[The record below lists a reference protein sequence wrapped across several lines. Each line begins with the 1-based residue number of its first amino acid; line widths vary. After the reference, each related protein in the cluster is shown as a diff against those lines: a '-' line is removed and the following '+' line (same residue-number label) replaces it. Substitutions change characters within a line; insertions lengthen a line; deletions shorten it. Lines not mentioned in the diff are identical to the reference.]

1 MRKKSPF
8 FLDFDE
14 DYAIIK
20 PKKYLWRVDM
30 KYIVNGSIIL
40 TDGIVENCVLA
51 YDSKICGLTTKDQIP
66 DGAEVIDAKGGYVA
80 PGLVDIHI
88 HGYLGED
95 ASDGSA
101 EGIKTMANGIMKNG
115 VTSWCPTTMTVS
127 MEEINTALNVVR
139 SLKGESKDWDGAE
152 ILGVNLEGPYINPKK
167 KGAQAETHI
176 KPLDAQ
182 FVMDNADIISIATV
196 APEMEGGCEGIKK
209 IRENCN
215 VRVSIGH
222 TDATFEEA
230 IKGIDAGATHITHL
244 FNAQTPLHHR
254 NPGVVGAALVKDV
267 YTELICDTFHVHKG
281 LFELVAKTKGDKLVL
296 ITDCTRAGGMPDG
309 EYTLGGQKIIVNGIE
324 CLLEDG
330 TIAGSV
336 LKLNNAVKNVYNNTD
351 MPLWTVV
358 AAASL
363 NPAKAIGVD
372 DRKGSLDEGKDADII
387 ITDSDFNI
395 VKTIIG
401 GKIRYEA

>member
-1 MRKKSPF
+1 
-8 FLDFDE
+8 
-14 DYAIIK
+14 
-20 PKKYLWRVDM
+20 M

>member
-1 MRKKSPF
+1 
-8 FLDFDE
+8 
-14 DYAIIK
+14 
-20 PKKYLWRVDM
+20 M

-40 TDGIVENCVLA
+40 KDGIVEDSVLA
-51 YDSKICGLTTKDQIP
+51 FDSKICGITSKEQIP
-66 DGAEVIDAKGGYVA
+66 EGAEIIDAKGGFIA
-80 PGLVDIHI
+80 PGLIDIHI

-101 EGIKTMANGIMKNG
+101 EGIKKMANGIIKNG

-127 MEEINTALNVVR
+127 MDEINEALNTVR
-139 SLKGESKDWDGAE
+139 SLKEESKAWDGAE
-152 ILGVNLEGPYINPKK
+152 ILGVNLEGPFINPKK

-176 KPLDAQ
+176 KPIDAK
-182 FVMDNADIISIATV
+182 FIIENADIILLATI
-196 APEMEGGCEGIKK
+196 APEMEGAIEEIKK
-209 IRENCN
+209 IRENCG
-215 VRVSIGH
+215 VKVSIGH
-222 TDATFEEA
+222 TDASFEETLA
-230 IKGIDAGATHITHL
+230 GIDAGATHITHL

-254 NPGVVGAALVKDV
+254 NPGVVGAALLREV

-281 LFELVAKTKGDKLVL
+281 LFELVAKVKGEKLVL

-309 EYTLGGQKIIVNGIE
+309 EYTLGGQKIFVNGIE

-363 NPAKAIGVD
+363 NPATAIGVD
-372 DRKGSLDEGKDADII
+372 DRKGSLDAGKDADII
-387 ITDSDFNI
+387 ITDRDFNI
-395 VKTIIG
+395 MKTIIG
-401 GKIRYEA
+401 GEIKYEV

>member
-1 MRKKSPF
+1 
-8 FLDFDE
+8 
-14 DYAIIK
+14 
-20 PKKYLWRVDM
+20 M
-30 KYIVNGSIIL
+30 KYIVNGSL
-40 TDGIVENCVLA
+40 VLKDKIVENSA
-51 YDSKICGLTTKDQIP
+51 IGFDSKICEIIDEKRIP
-66 DGAEVIDAKGGYVA
+66 DGAEVIDAKGGFVA

-95 ASDGSA
+95 TSDGSA
-101 EGIKTMANGIMKNG
+101 DGIKKMAGGIIKNG

-127 MEEINTALNVVR
+127 MEEINTALNAVR
-139 SLKGESKDWDGAE
+139 SLKEESKDWAGAE
-152 ILGVNLEGPYINPKK
+152 ILGVNLEGPFINPKK
-167 KGAQAETHI
+167 KGAQAEAHI
-176 KPLDAQ
+176 KAPDAD
-182 FVMDNADIISIATV
+182 FVIKNSDIISLATM
-196 APEMEGGCEGIKK
+196 APEMEDGCDAIKK
-209 IRENCN
+209 IRENCD

-230 IKGIDAGATHITHL
+230 LSGIDAGATHITHL

-254 NPGVVGAALVKDV
+254 NPGVVGAALLRDV

-281 LFELVAKTKGDKLVL
+281 LFELIAKIKGDKLVL

-336 LKLNNAVKNVYNNTD
+336 LKLNDAVKNVYKNTE
-351 MPLWTVV
+351 MPLWQVV

-363 NPAKAIGVD
+363 NPASAIGVD
-372 DRKGSLDEGKDADII
+372 NRKGSLEIGKDADII
-387 ITDSDFNI
+387 ITDHEFNI

-401 GKIRYEA
+401 GKVKYEA

>member
-1 MRKKSPF
+1 
-8 FLDFDE
+8 
-14 DYAIIK
+14 
-20 PKKYLWRVDM
+20 M

-40 TDGIVENCVLA
+40 KDGIVEDCVLCI
-51 YDSKICGLTTKDQIP
+51 DSKICGITSKEQIP
-66 DGAEVIDAKGGYVA
+66 EGAEIIDAKGGFIA
-80 PGLVDIHI
+80 PGLIDIHI
-88 HGYLGED
+88 HGYLGCD

-101 EGIKTMANGIMKNG
+101 DGIKKMANGIMKNG

-127 MEEINTALNVVR
+127 MEEINTALQTVR
-139 SLKGESKDWDGAE
+139 SLKEESKNWCGAE
-152 ILGVNLEGPYINPKK
+152 ILGVNLEGPFINPKK

-176 KPLDAQ
+176 KPLDAE
-182 FVMDNADIISIATV
+182 FVIKNSDIISLATV
-196 APEMEGGCEGIKK
+196 APEMEGGIEGIKK
-209 IRENCN
+209 IKESCG
-215 VRVSIGH
+215 VKVSIGH
-222 TDATFEEA
+222 TDASFEETLA
-230 IKGIDAGATHITHL
+230 GIDAGATHITHL

-254 NPGVVGAALVKDV
+254 NPGVVGAALLRDV

-281 LFELVAKTKGDKLVL
+281 LFQLVAKTKGDKLVL

-351 MPLWTVV
+351 MPLWSVV
-358 AAASL
+358 NAASL

-372 DRKGSLDEGKDADII
+372 DRKGSLDAGKDADII

-395 VKTIIG
+395 MKTIIG
-401 GKIRYEA
+401 GEVKYEV